1 MTDRVYIY
9 DTTLRDG
16 AQMEGVSFSIADKKA
31 VFKELVRLG
40 VDFVETGMPGA
51 NPKDE
56 EFNRIISETHP
67 AIAVAFG
74 STRRAGAKTDEDPGL
89 KILSKSGDTVCIF
102 GKTWDFHVYD
112 ALNTTLEENLAMVSD
127 SIAYLVS
134 KGKNVVFDAEH
145 FFDGWKS
152 NREYSLSVLKAAAD
166 AGALWLVLCDTNGG
180 SMPHEVYKATKEVLE
195 HCPEVPVG
203 IHCHNDSEL
212 GVACSLAA
220 VNAGA
225 TMVQGTIN
233 GIGERCGNANLCSI
247 IPALVIKMGKS
258 LPNIDMPLLVEISR
272 FVSESAN
279 IRHYA
284 HMPYVGDKAFAHKGG
299 MHISAVIK
307 DPGTYEHIPPESVGN
322 HRRLLV
328 SDMAGKA
335 TIMEKLRGMG
345 IDPDPKTITEI
356 TNRIKEMEALGY
368 QFEGADASFRL
379 IVDRLSPGYERPF
392 RIEGF
397 RLHMDEASS
406 SGIKSE
412 ASIKVRDRSGNEEHT
427 ASDGNGPVN
436 ALDNALRKALTKFYP
451 QLADIRLT
459 DYKVR
464 VLDEK
469 AATAA
474 VVRVL
479 ITSSD
484 GKNVWTT
491 VGVSD
496 NVIEASLIALSDS
509 IEYALTPRGREWIQ

>member
-1 MTDRVYIY
+1 MTDRVYVY

-16 AQMEGVSFSIADKKA
+16 AQMEGVSFSVADKLA
-31 VFKELVRLG
+31 VFHELVRFG
-40 VDFVETGMPGA
+40 VDFIETGMPAA

-56 EFNRIISETHP
+56 EFNRVVSETHP
-67 AIAVAFG
+67 KVAVAFG
-74 STRRAGAKTDEDPGL
+74 STRRINAKAAEDPGL
-89 KILSKSGDTVCIF
+89 KILAESGDTVCIF
-102 GKTWDFHVYD
+102 GKSWDYHVRD
-112 ALNTTLEENLAMVSD
+112 ALGTTLEENLEMVSD
-127 SIAYLVS
+127 SVAYLVS
-134 KGKNVVFDAEH
+134 QGKSVVFDAEH
-145 FFDGWKS
+145 FFDGWKA
-152 NREYSLSVLKAAAD
+152 NPGYALSVLKAAAD
-166 AGALWLVLCDTNGG
+166 AGASWLVLCDTNGG
-180 SMPHEVYKATKEVLE
+180 SMPSEVRKATEDVLA
-195 HCPEVPVG
+195 HCPGVPVG
-203 IHCHNDSEL
+203 IHSHNDSEL

-220 VNAGA
+220 VESGA

-247 IPALVIKMGKS
+247 IPALVLKMGKS
-258 LPNIDMPLLVEISR
+258 LPNVNMSMLTGVSR

-279 IRHYA
+279 IRHQA

-299 MHISAVIK
+299 MHISAVLK
-307 DPGTYEHIPPESVGN
+307 APDTYEHVAPDRVGN
-322 HRRLLV
+322 RRRLLV
-328 SDMAGKA
+328 SDMAGRA
-335 TIMEKLRGMG
+335 TIMEKMRGMG
-345 IDPDPKTITEI
+345 LDPDMETVTEV
-356 TNRIKEMEALGY
+356 TNRVKEMEAAGY

-379 IVDRLSPGYERPF
+379 IVDRMTPGYERPF
-392 RIEGF
+392 EIAGF

-451 QLADIRLT
+451 QLADVRLT

-474 VVRVL
+474 AVRVL
-479 ITSSD
+479 ITSTD
-484 GKNVWTT
+484 GKGIWTT

-509 IEYALTPRGREWIQ
+509 IEYALAPRSGE